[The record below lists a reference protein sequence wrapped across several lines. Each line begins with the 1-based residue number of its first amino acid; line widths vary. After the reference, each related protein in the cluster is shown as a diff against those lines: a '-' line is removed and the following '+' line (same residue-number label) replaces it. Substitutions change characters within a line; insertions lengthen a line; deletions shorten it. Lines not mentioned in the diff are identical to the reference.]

1 MNGEMFVK
9 LVIEMRRAQRD
20 FFEKKSYA
28 LLAKAK
34 KLERQVD
41 EMISIYQHEL
51 HKLTPTQ
58 LELDFD

>member
-9 LVIEMRRAQRD
+9 LVIEMRKAQRD
-20 FFEKKSYA
+20 FFETKSYP
-28 LLAKAK
+28 LFAKAK

>member
-9 LVIEMRRAQRD
+9 LVIEMRKAQRD
-20 FFEKKSYA
+20 FFETRSYA

-41 EMISIYQHEL
+41 EMISLYQHEL
-51 HKLTPTQ
+51 YKLTPTQ
-58 LELDFD
+58 LQLDFD